1 MKLKFAILFFVYLFV
16 ANVRVANSQVSSTAT
31 NIGIDAKVIAP
42 ITISNTGST
51 NLDFGTI
58 STSSVAGSVTVPPE
72 GARVASGGVS
82 VLSSSSFSS
91 APFEVTGNPDATCQ
105 LSLPGDLDVK
115 LTRTGGAEQ
124 MTVTGFNIGGSTTIT
139 LDNNGDA
146 DFKVGA
152 TLNLGVSQIP
162 GEYTGSF
169 SVTIAYQ

>member
-1 MKLKFAILFFVYLFV
+1 MKSAKIIFYSTILSLTSFCQVY
-16 ANVRVANSQVSSTAT
+16 SQVSSTAT

-58 STSSVAGSVTVPPE
+58 STSSTLGSVTVPPE

-115 LTRTGGAEQ
+115 LTRVGGSEE

>member
-1 MKLKFAILFFVYLFV
+1 MIIIVIDYSQVY
-16 ANVRVANSQVSSTAT
+16 SQVSSTAT

-58 STSSVAGSVTVPPE
+58 STSSTSGSVTVPPE
-72 GARVASGGVS
+72 GARVPSGGVS
-82 VLSSSSFSS
+82 VLSTSSFSS

-115 LTRTGGAEQ
+115 LTRQGGTEQ
-124 MTVTGFNIGGSTTIT
+124 MSVTGFTIGGSTTIT
-139 LDNNGDA
+139 LDANGDA
-146 DFKVGA
+146 DFNVGA
-152 TLNLGVSQIP
+152 TLTLGANQMP